1 MEDSVVNMEDFGG
14 FGEFGSVPVVMG
26 RKNRGFRETIDTEDN
41 ISSASWFQEHLHGVF
56 EG

>member
-26 RKNRGFRETIDTEDN
+26 RKNRGFRETIDTED
-41 ISSASWFQEHLHGVF
+41 
-56 EG
+56 EGLQWRIG